1 MWETHPD
8 VLVTD
13 LGDEL
18 ILMHAGQGLMFSLNG
33 PGRVAW
39 QALPGSARDLASA
52 LAAAFDVDPQQAQA
66 DAEALLADLA
76 ARGVVRRA

>member
-1 MWETHPD
+1 MWEADPD

-18 ILMHAGQGLMFSLNG
+18 ILMHAARGLMFSLNG
-33 PGRVAW
+33 PGRVVW
-39 QALPGSARDLASA
+39 QALPGRPQDVAAA
-52 LAAAFDVDPQQAQA
+52 LARAFDVELPRAEA
-66 DAEALLADLA
+66 DAGALLADLA